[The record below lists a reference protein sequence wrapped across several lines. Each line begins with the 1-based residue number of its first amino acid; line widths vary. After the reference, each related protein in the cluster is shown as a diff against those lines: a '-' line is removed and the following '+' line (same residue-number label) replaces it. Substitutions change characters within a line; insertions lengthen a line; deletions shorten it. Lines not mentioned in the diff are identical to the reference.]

1 MTVPLIEV
9 VTRSFVSNKINLVV
23 MSVQHFFL
31 LFISK
36 YFIESVTNFIVFFL
50 KTNCLITVVVN
61 ER

>member
-50 KTNCLITVVVN
+50 KQSA
-61 ER
+61 

>member
-36 YFIESVTNFIVFFL
+36 YFIESVTNFIVFL

>member
-36 YFIESVTNFIVFFL
+36 YFIESVTNFIVFFF

>member
-36 YFIESVTNFIVFFL
+36 YFIESVTNFIVFFK

>member
-50 KTNCLITVVVN
+50 KNKLFNYCCC
-61 ER
+61 